1 MSVSGATQIRCVVC
15 ATQAP
20 PDVARRSWWVCLSCN
35 SYVCPRCYGMLRE
48 SGQESCPGAIV
59 RGSQPHAPHFTRFLS
74 PRAPERPP
82 QATSHKPVV
91 ILGDVPRR
99 PAPSKRGRA
108 VIFKN
113 DEPSEPATDDDAAG
127 NDDDR

>member
-15 ATQAP
+15 AQQAP

-35 SYVCPRCYGMLRE
+35 SYVCPRCYDMLRE
-48 SGQESCPGAIV
+48 SHQESCPGAIV
-59 RGSQPHAPHFTRFLS
+59 RGGQPHPPHFTRFLS

-82 QATSHKPVV
+82 QATGHRPIA

-99 PAPSKRGRA
+99 SVPSKGGRA
-108 VIFKN
+108 VILK
-113 DEPSEPATDDDAAG
+113 DEERDELETNHEAPG
-127 NDDDR
+127 MDDDR